1 MDDFNKIILLGLTLI
16 ILISSIILIE
26 RYQHSKSIKSKQ
38 SYIPIVID
46 SSKVALIHG
55 QDTIYL
61 YMDNAAILQEV
72 PVLYLEQ

>member
-1 MDDFNKIILLGLTLI
+1 MKYVTLI
-16 ILISSIILIE
+16 FLILFLSGMILIE
-26 RYQHSKSIKSKQ
+26 WIHRPIRTKQ
-38 SYIPIVID
+38 VYIPVVID